1 MNIYIDI
8 ETVPSQDPSVREEL
22 AAEITAPG
30 NYKKA
35 ESIAEWERE
44 QKPALVDE
52 AWRKTSFDGARGQ
65 IVCISIARDD
75 EQPNTFFDD
84 PWEDSEQDILGAAF
98 GYIESV
104 FSPSTNRKPVFI
116 GHNIV
121 GFDLRFLFQRAVI
134 NGVVPPS
141 IIPFHAKPWD
151 AQVYDTMVAWAG
163 VGNRVSM
170 NKLCKA
176 LKIAG
181 KGSEIGEEIDGS
193 KVWDFVKAGRI
204 SDVAKYCAGDVE
216 RVRAIHKALTFA

>member
-1 MNIYIDI
+1 MNIYLDI
-8 ETVPSQDPSVREEL
+8 ETVPAQDPAVRAEL

-35 ESIAEWERE
+35 ESIAEWERDH
-44 QKPALVDE
+44 KPALVDE

-65 IVCISIARDD
+65 IVCISVAADD
-75 EQPNTFFDD
+75 SEPATYFYDD
-84 PWEDSEQDILGAAF
+84 WANKEQDIIAEAF
-98 GYIESV
+98 SYIDLT
-104 FSPSTNRKPVFI
+104 FDPSSQRKPVFI

-134 NGVVPPS
+134 NGIKPPS

-151 AQVYDTMVAWAG
+151 AQVYDTMAAWAG

-170 NKLCKA
+170 DKLCKA

-193 KVWDFVKAGRI
+193 KVWDFVQAGRI
-204 SDVAKYCAGDVE
+204 ADVAKYCAGDVE
-216 RVRAIHKALTFA
+216 RVRAIHKAMTFA